1 MKKTEPLPSAFLTD
15 WLRSGTIRKP
25 MMWLAVLCLIIHGAT
40 GSFAGALRQ
49 QDVMSR
55 LVTLKVRNERFEKV
69 LNTIEKQTK
78 ARIVYSSERINVSRN
93 VSVDATKKR
102 LDALL
107 NDLLAPLDLT
117 YRVVGG
123 QIVLETISKEQ
134 SAVPTPVPADR
145 TISGVLTD
153 EKNATL
159 PGVSVVLKG
168 TNRGTSTDG
177 QGKYSLTVP
186 EDNNAILT
194 FSFVGYQSQDVPIG
208 GQTIINVAMKP
219 DVSALEEVVVIGYGA
234 VRKRDLTGSVVQLKS
249 EQLKEVPSANV
260 LDAVQGKIAGAD
272 ITRSS
277 GQAGAGVN
285 ITIRGNR
292 SIGGNNSPLII
303 VDGVQYGDLADIN
316 SNDIESMEVLKD
328 ASSIA
333 IYGSRGAN
341 GVILITTKKG
351 KTGRPD
357 ISFNSY
363 AGVSQVTMYPKAMDI
378 NGFRD
383 FKREAWRAAG
393 VWNSPADD
401 PAIFTNVAEYDALQ
415 KGIWTDYQ
423 KELIH
428 PGFQQNY
435 QVGFRAGS
443 ERLKSYVSVD
453 YFNEKGL
460 LKLDEMKRYTARLN
474 VDYTLTDWMK
484 IGLQSQL
491 TFYNQDVRRDPL
503 NQANKISPLGS
514 LYDDKGNFNF
524 LMLDGQTANPLSDE
538 QPNVFKNNILTTR
551 ILTNGY
557 VEITPLKGLTLRS
570 TLGVNLSA
578 SRNGAYSSPKSID
591 RSLTGKSLATY
602 NTSNGRTINWENV
615 VTYQKSFGRHNMTFT
630 GIGSSLATTSDNA
643 SASGVNQLIPSQLFY
658 SLGSATEEIKIN
670 SAYSK
675 NNLVSFA
682 ARVNYGFKERYLL
695 TLTARKDGSS
705 KLAAGNKW
713 TFFPSAAF
721 AWRIID
727 EEFMKNVKTLSD
739 LKLRV
744 SYGVA
749 GNDPSGPYAT
759 QTTLTRIAFGFDEV
773 PYPAY
778 TFSRNVGNAQLGWE
792 LSATKNLGFD
802 FGLFD
807 GRINAAVD
815 YYDTRTSDL
824 LLNRGLPPTT
834 GVTTV
839 KQNIGKTR
847 NRGVEIAIASTNGRT
862 QDFTWTSNLTFTKN
876 KEEIT
881 ELVTEGNDI
890 GNGWFIGSPITV
902 YYDYEKLGIWQSSEA
917 EAARALSPT
926 QLPGEIKVKDQNSDG
941 KIDAVND
948 RVILGSPRPKWSGG
962 FDNTFKYKGFDLNIM
977 LYARIGSM
985 INSDRYARFD
995 QQGVGNSTAG
1005 LDYWT
1010 PENPTNDYP
1019 RPNKNAGLK
1028 YLSTLGYQNGSY
1040 ARLRNVTLAYNLPT
1054 SKFNWKVVRGM
1065 RIYATAK
1072 NLATFTKLEY
1082 DPERGG
1088 SENFPMTKLFVF
1100 GINMNL

>member
-1 MKKTEPLPSAFLTD
+1 MKKTEPLLFSTFGYISHGSTQVMRLV
-15 WLRSGTIRKP
+15 
-25 MMWLAVLCLIIHGAT
+25 VLVVLVCSTTL
-40 GSFAGALRQ
+40 SFGRNAQ

-55 LVTLKVRNERFEKV
+55 PVTLKFQNQRFETV
-69 LNTIEKQTK
+69 LSSIEKQTK
-78 ARIVYSSERINVSRN
+78 ARIVYSSERIDVTRTVSLD
-93 VSVDATKKR
+93 VTKKR
-102 LDALL
+102 LDHVLE
-107 NDLLAPLDLT
+107 DLLSPLNLT
-117 YRVVGG
+117 YRLIGG
-123 QIVLETISKEQ
+123 QIVLEKLEKQDSGMVNPTKT
-134 SAVPTPVPADR
+134 AVDR
-145 TISGVLTD
+145 TITGVLTD
-153 EKNATL
+153 EKNAIL
-159 PGVSVVLKG
+159 PGVSVILKG

-177 QGKYSLTVP
+177 QGKFSLSIPDGNDHT
-186 EDNNAILT
+186 LT
-194 FSFVGYQSQDVPIG
+194 FSFVGYQSQDIVVG
-208 GQTIINVAMKP
+208 AQSTVNVSLKP
-219 DVSALEEVVVIGYGA
+219 DVGALDEVIVIGYGA

-351 KTGRPD
+351 KSGKPD

-401 PAIFTNVAEYDALQ
+401 PAIFTNVAEYEALQ
-415 KGIWTDYQ
+415 KGTWVDYQ
-423 KELIH
+423 DELLH
-428 PGFQQNY
+428 PGFQQDY

-443 ERLKSYVSVD
+443 DKLKSYVSVD
-453 YFNEKGL
+453 YFNEKGV
-460 LKLDEMKRYTARLN
+460 LKLDELKRYTARLN

-491 TFYNQDVRRDPL
+491 TYYNQSVRRDPL

-514 LYDDKGNFNF
+514 LYDDKGNFNYF
-524 LMLDGQTANPLSDE
+524 MLDGQTANPLSDE
-538 QPNVFKNNILTTR
+538 QPNVFKNNVLTTR

-570 TLGVNLSA
+570 TLGVNLSS

-615 VTYQKSFGRHNMTFT
+615 VTYQKTLGLHNFTLT
-630 GIGSSLATTSDNA
+630 GIGSSLATSSDNA

-670 SAYSK
+670 SSYSK

-682 ARVNYGFKERYLL
+682 ARLNYGFKERYLL

-705 KLAAGNKW
+705 KLAVGNKW

-721 AWRIID
+721 AWRLID
-727 EEFMKNVKTLSD
+727 ESFMKNVKVLSD
-739 LKLRV
+739 LKLRA
-744 SYGVA
+744 SYGIA

-773 PYPAY
+773 AYPAY
-778 TFSRNVGNAQLGWE
+778 TFSRNVGNTELGWE
-792 LSATKNLGFD
+792 LSATQNLGLD
-802 FGLFD
+802 FGLFN
-807 GRINAAVD
+807 GRINTSID

-824 LLNRGLPPTT
+824 LLDRGLPPTT

-847 NRGVEIAIASTNGRT
+847 NRGIEIALSSTNVRT
-862 QDFTWTSNLTFTKN
+862 ENLTWSSNLTFTRN

-890 GNGWFIGSPITV
+890 GNGWFIGSPISV
-902 YYDYEKLGIWQSSEA
+902 YYDYEKLGIWQTSEA

-926 QLPGEIKVKDQNSDG
+926 QLPGEIRVKDQNGDG

-962 FDNTFKYKGFDLNIM
+962 FDNTIKYKGFDLNFL
-977 LYARIGSM
+977 LYARVGSM

-1028 YLSTLGYQNGSY
+1028 YLSTLGYRNGSY
-1040 ARLRNVTLAYNLPT
+1040 ARIRNVTLAYNVPVGKL
-1054 SKFNWKVVRGM
+1054 NWKVIRGVRV
-1065 RIYATAK
+1065 YATAK
-1072 NLATFTKLEY
+1072 NLATFTKLDY

-1100 GINMNL
+1100 GLNVNL